1 MQIKRIENP
10 SYYEKYSIHRAHVAK
25 KLGKML
31 SEVEK
36 VLWHGTLEHLADI
49 IANSK
54 FDRGYAGA
62 RRKDGECLHSPFTDI
77 NQQIPL
83 IF

>member
-1 MQIKRIENP
+1 
-10 SYYEKYSIHRAHVAK
+10 
-25 KLGKML
+25 ML

-36 VLWHGTLEHLADI
+36 VLWHGTLERLADI

-77 NQQIPL
+77 NQQISPHFL
-83 IF
+83 NTIINKTCLTDTSRKI